1 MREQPDYVENL
12 KSMTVTEIHWF
23 IRGNLV
29 KDGKKLRFSMSGGD
43 GGDSGS
49 CTIHNQKVLNIF
61 AYLGIYDY
69 THFLFLDF
77 HKGCPSL
84 ALRYLDSDGVVIDRD
99 FMHGHSTTEII
110 YEILKLTVLSN
121 RKTRRRDL

>member
-1 MREQPDYVENL
+1 MREQPDYAENL
-12 KSMTVTEIHWF
+12 KSMTKTEIHWF

-29 KDGKKLRFSMSGGD
+29 KKGKKLRFRMSGGD
-43 GGDSGS
+43 DGKRGS

-77 HKGCPSL
+77 NKGCPSL
-84 ALRYLDSDGVVIDRD
+84 ALRYLDSDGVLLDED
-99 FMHGHSTTEII
+99 FMHGYSTTEII
-110 YEILKLTVLSN
+110 YGILKLTVLSDN
-121 RKTRRRDL
+121 KTRRRDQ